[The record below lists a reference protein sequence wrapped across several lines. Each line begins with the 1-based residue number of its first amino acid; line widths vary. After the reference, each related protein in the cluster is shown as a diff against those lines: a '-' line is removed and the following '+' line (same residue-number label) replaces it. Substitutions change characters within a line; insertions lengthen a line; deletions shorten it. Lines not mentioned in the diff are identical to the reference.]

1 MNRTKEQHNEA
12 ITEKP
17 ALYMSLAGI
26 LALICVTIL
35 FPEVDALSLFVGYGI
50 GMLAIGLHY
59 LMSVL
64 SIRWENETFL
74 ALYTPLSMLRLL
86 LVLGLFITLVFL
98 GNFDQFSFTV
108 SFLISYIYHS
118 VINIFLLNK
127 RTNNRLG

>member
-1 MNRTKEQHNEA
+1 MSRTKEQHKEA
-12 ITEKP
+12 ITDKP

-26 LALICVTIL
+26 LALICVTII
-35 FPEVDALSLFVGYGI
+35 FTEIDAISLFVGYGI

-64 SIRWENETFL
+64 SITWENETFL
-74 ALYTPLSMLRLL
+74 ALYTPLTMLRLI
-86 LVLGLFITLVFL
+86 LVLGLFVTLVFL

-127 RTNNRLG
+127 RTNNRPG

>member
-1 MNRTKEQHNEA
+1 MSRTEEQHEEA
-12 ITEKP
+12 IIEMP

-26 LALICVTIL
+26 LALIGVTIL
-35 FPEVDALSLFVGYGI
+35 FPEIDAMSLYVGYGV

-59 LMSVL
+59 LMSAL
-64 SIRWENETFL
+64 SMRWENETFL
-74 ALYTPLSMLRLL
+74 ALYTPISMLRLL
-86 LVLGLFITLVFL
+86 LVLGLFIALIFL

>member
-1 MNRTKEQHNEA
+1 MSRTKEQHKEA
-12 ITEKP
+12 ITDKP
-17 ALYMSLAGI
+17 ALYMSIAGI
-26 LALICVTIL
+26 LALICVTII
-35 FPEVDALSLFVGYGI
+35 FTEIDAISVFVGYGI

-64 SIRWENETFL
+64 SMRWENETFL

-86 LVLGLFITLVFL
+86 LVLGLFVTLIFL

-127 RTNNRLG
+127 RTNNRPG

>member
-1 MNRTKEQHNEA
+1 MSRTKEQHKEA
-12 ITEKP
+12 ITDKP
-17 ALYMSLAGI
+17 ALYMSIAGI
-26 LALICVTIL
+26 LALICVMIIFTEI
-35 FPEVDALSLFVGYGI
+35 DAISVFVGYGI

-64 SIRWENETFL
+64 SMRWQNETFL

-86 LVLGLFITLVFL
+86 LVLGLFVTLIFL

-127 RTNNRLG
+127 RTNNRPG

>member
-1 MNRTKEQHNEA
+1 MSRTKEQHKEA
-12 ITEKP
+12 ITDKP

-26 LALICVTIL
+26 LALISVTI
-35 FPEVDALSLFVGYGI
+35 FFTEIDAISLFAGYGI

-64 SIRWENETFL
+64 SMTWENETFL
-74 ALYTPLSMLRLL
+74 ALYTPLSMLRLI
-86 LVLGLFITLVFL
+86 LVLGLFVTLVFL

-118 VINIFLLNK
+118 VINVFLLNK
-127 RTNNRLG
+127 RTNNRPG

>member
-1 MNRTKEQHNEA
+1 MSRTKEQHKEA
-12 ITEKP
+12 ITDKP
-17 ALYMSLAGI
+17 ALYMSIAGI
-26 LALICVTIL
+26 LALICVMIIFTEI
-35 FPEVDALSLFVGYGI
+35 DAISVFVGYGI

-64 SIRWENETFL
+64 SMRWENETFL

-86 LVLGLFITLVFL
+86 LVLGLFVTLIFL

-127 RTNNRLG
+127 RTNNRPG

>member
-1 MNRTKEQHNEA
+1 MSRTKEQHKEA
-12 ITEKP
+12 ITDKP

-26 LALICVTIL
+26 LALICVTII
-35 FPEVDALSLFVGYGI
+35 FTEIDAISLFVGYGI

-64 SIRWENETFL
+64 SITWENETFL
-74 ALYTPLSMLRLL
+74 ALYTPLSMLRLI
-86 LVLGLFITLVFL
+86 LVLGLFVTLVFL

-127 RTNNRLG
+127 RTNNRPG

>member
-1 MNRTKEQHNEA
+1 MSRTKEQHKEA
-12 ITEKP
+12 ITDKP

-26 LALICVTIL
+26 LALICVTI
-35 FPEVDALSLFVGYGI
+35 FFTEIDAISLFAGYGI

-64 SIRWENETFL
+64 SMTWENETFL
-74 ALYTPLSMLRLL
+74 ALYTPLSMLRLI
-86 LVLGLFITLVFL
+86 LVLGLFVTLVFL

-118 VINIFLLNK
+118 VINVFLLNK
-127 RTNNRLG
+127 RTNNRPG

>member
-1 MNRTKEQHNEA
+1 MSRTKEQHKEA
-12 ITEKP
+12 IVEKP

-26 LALICVTIL
+26 LALICVTFF
-35 FPEVDALSLFVGYGI
+35 FPDVDAISLLVGYGI

-64 SIRWENETFL
+64 SMTWENETFL

-86 LVLGLFITLVFL
+86 LVLGLFVTLVFL

>member
-1 MNRTKEQHNEA
+1 MSRTKEQHKEA
-12 ITEKP
+12 ITDKP
-17 ALYMSLAGI
+17 ALYMSIAGI
-26 LALICVTIL
+26 LALICVTII
-35 FPEVDALSLFVGYGI
+35 FTEIDAISVFVGYGI

-64 SIRWENETFL
+64 SMRWQNETFL

-86 LVLGLFITLVFL
+86 LVLGLFVTLIFL

-127 RTNNRLG
+127 RTNNRPG